1 MAIFR
6 MLLVSLIFISGES
19 SAAEHS
25 SIELPDID
33 FDVDIPMQ
41 RGTSESENSIGSGAD
56 PSVESSVSV
65 TVNRSA
71 YGTLPSPDT
80 CLFVDYS
87 FLCKFRF

>member
-19 SAAEHS
+19 AS
-25 SIELPDID
+25 ELPDID
-33 FDVDIPMQ
+33 FDVDISMQ
-41 RGTSESENSIGSGAD
+41 RGASESENSIGSGAD

-71 YGTLPSPDT
+71 YGTLPSPDKA
-80 CLFVDYS
+80 CL
-87 FLCKFRF
+87 LIT